1 MGNFWPRMNGGKLYG
16 NAYIGLFTILYIAT
30 EISKYFTNN
39 DLEEDYSNVSM
50 MIYTILKMLYMAAI
64 IFLLVNK
71 DPPVPQHAT
80 LLILCTYT
88 LINTL
93 CSFLLIK
100 LSKYNANM
108 FLGIRIASIVV
119 TTIITGAWI
128 SGRTAP

>member
-1 MGNFWPRMNGGKLYG
+1 M
-16 NAYIGLFTILYIAT
+16 
-30 EISKYFTNN
+30 
-39 DLEEDYSNVSM
+39 
-50 MIYTILKMLYMAAI
+50 
-64 IFLLVNK
+64 
-71 DPPVPQHAT
+71 
-80 LLILCTYT
+80 LCTYT

-128 SGRTAP
+128 AGRTAPPPIMG